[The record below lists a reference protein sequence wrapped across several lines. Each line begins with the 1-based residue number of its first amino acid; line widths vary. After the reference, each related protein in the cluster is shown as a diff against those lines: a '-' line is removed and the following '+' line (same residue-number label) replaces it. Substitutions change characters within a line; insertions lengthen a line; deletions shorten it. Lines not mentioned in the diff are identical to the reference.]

1 MDPDIGETD
10 AITFDSLELH
20 PKLLSAIAKCGFTEC
35 TPIQAETLPV
45 TLSGKDVIGRAQ
57 TGTGKTA
64 AFLITAFEYLLTNPL
79 EQNERYASEP
89 RVLVL
94 APTRE
99 LALQIEKDA
108 RQLNTTAG
116 FNILST
122 VGGMNYDKQRDSLQ
136 HYVVDILVATPG
148 RLIDFLEKGD
158 LYLDQIDVLI
168 IDEADRMLD
177 MGFIPDIKRILR
189 RTTAREYRQ
198 TLLFSATFNQDVLGL
213 ASQWTSQAEYLEIKS
228 DTVAAATIEQTV
240 LLVEKK
246 NKRKVLLDLLKKD
259 ADGKFIIF
267 TNRRDIARDLEK
279 FLKRNR
285 IRVELLSGEVIQSRR
300 IRVLDNFKN
309 NKVKVIVATDVAGRG
324 LHVDD
329 ISHVINFNLPDDPE
343 DYVHRIGRTG
353 RAGKEG
359 VAITLACEDEAFAIP
374 DIERYLGLKLHC
386 VQQDQI

>member
-1 MDPDIGETD
+1 MDPDIGESD
-10 AITFDSLELH
+10 AITFDSLELN
-20 PKLLSAIAKCGFTEC
+20 PELLAAITTCGFIKC

-45 TLSGKDVIGRAQ
+45 TLAGQDVIGRAQ

-64 AFLITAFEYLLTNPL
+64 AFLITAFEYLLSNPVAK
-79 EQNERYASEP
+79 ERRYASEP

-108 RQLNTTAG
+108 MQLNARAG

-122 VGGMNYDKQRDSLQ
+122 VGGMNYAKQRDSLQ
-136 HYVVDILVATPG
+136 NYLIDVLVATPG
-148 RLIDFLEKGD
+148 RLLDFLEKGD
-158 LYLDQIDVLI
+158 VYLDQVDVLI

-198 TLLFSATFNQDVLGL
+198 TLLFSATFNQDVLNL
-213 ASQWTSQAEYLEIKS
+213 ASQWTCQAEYLEIKS
-228 DTVAAATIEQTV
+228 DTVAAETIEQTV

-246 NKRKVLLDLLKKD
+246 NKRRVLVDLLKQD

-267 TNRRDIARDLEK
+267 TNRRDIARELEK
-279 FLKRNR
+279 YLSRNR
-285 IRVELLSGEVIQSRR
+285 IRAELLSGEVTQSRR
-300 IRVLDNFKN
+300 IKVLENFKN

-329 ISHVINFNLPDDPE
+329 ISHVINYNLPDDPE

-353 RAGKEG
+353 RAGKTG
-359 VAITLACEDEAFAIP
+359 IAITLACEDEAFAIP
-374 DIERYLGLKLHC
+374 DIESYLGLKLNC
-386 VQQDQI
+386 VQAD